1 MSTEVSRRQDRTWL
15 IGLAASL
22 WGLSAIWRD
31 PLAKQFPSVAIVFWE
46 HVVLVLLVS
55 PWLVGAI
62 RAVSRASRRTQL
74 SVLVVGAGS
83 SALATTLFTSAF
95 RLGDPITPQV
105 LQKLQPLI
113 ALLLAA
119 LLLGERLR
127 RSFLWFA
134 VPALAG
140 AWLLSFPD
148 PFAVSVTSLY
158 AAGLALGAAALW
170 AAGTVL
176 GRAASAEL
184 TFRELT
190 SLRFAVGLL
199 ALGVISLVTDTSLR
213 VATSAA
219 GSIIVLALVPG
230 LVALLLYYRGLSN
243 TPASRAT
250 LAELA
255 FPITAAVVGVT
266 VLGRTLGASQWVGF
280 AIVLAAVVGLAL
292 HERRSE
298 RPSVAVP
305 DRADEALRVQADG

>member
-1 MSTEVSRRQDRTWL
+1 MPDLRTRNADRTWL
-15 IGLAASL
+15 IALAASL

-31 PLAKQFPSVAIVFWE
+31 PLAKQYPSVAIVFWE

-55 PWLVGAI
+55 PWLVGAL
-62 RAVSRASRRTQL
+62 RAVARASRRTQV
-74 SVLVVGAGS
+74 SVLVIGAGS

-119 LLLGERLR
+119 VLLGERLR
-127 RSFLWFA
+127 ASFAFFA
-134 VPALAG
+134 VPAIAG
-140 AWLLSFPD
+140 AWLLSFPE

-184 TFRELT
+184 TFRQLT
-190 SLRFAVGLL
+190 TLRFGVGLVAL
-199 ALGVISLVTDTSLR
+199 AVISLVTGTSVR
-213 VATSAA
+213 IDA
-219 GSIIVLALVPG
+219 GSAGNIVVLALVPG
-230 LVALLLYYRGLSN
+230 LVALLLYYRGLRT

-266 VLGRTLGASQWVGF
+266 VLGRTLDGSQWVGF
-280 AIVLAAVVGLAL
+280 AIVLAVVVALAL

-305 DRADEALRVQADG
+305 DRADEAIGVGG